1 MQLTKERKL
10 KIRETKVKKIASDII
25 KFLNDGKL
33 NRGELITCFGHVLVT
48 MGYHIYYKFETVKE
62 APGKLD
68 YQEIYDMF
76 GNEPTL
82 GTSLM
87 RLGMDFQTTLLK
99 SLEDSIE
106 ESRKKKNG

>member
-1 MQLTKERKL
+1 MRLKES
-10 KIRETKVKKIASDII
+10 KIKKTASDII
-25 KFLNDGKL
+25 KLLNDSKF
-33 NRGELITCFGHVLVT
+33 NRGELITCLGQVLVT
-48 MGYHIYYKFETVKE
+48 MGYHVYYKFETTKE

-68 YQEIYDMF
+68 YQSVYDMF

-99 SLEDSIE
+99 SLKESIE
-106 ESRKKKNG
+106 ERKVKNG